1 VQTSAPTRV
10 STTIHTPAPVQTSA
24 PTRVQ
29 TSAPT
34 VVRTSAP
41 RPVKT
46 SAPAPVQTSAPTR
59 VQTSAP
65 ARVST
70 TIHTPAPVQTSAP
83 APVQTS
89 APTVVRT
96 SASAHVSTTIHPTVA
111 KTPSLAPSPTQS
123 IIISPHIKIIIQ
135 NIKYY
140 RKSSYQHVDN
150 LFQKLKTYNEDY
162 SIYRQLLLTRYRVEK
177 HYDAILHSIQQLLRS
192 ENKHDDNQY
201 IKNPPHFIQ
210 SMQKLNQAIEHIE
223 HSIKFIKGNH
233 KYILLTIL
241 NDLKLQYK
249 TDTQRIL
256 DKWNSQFS

>member
-1 VQTSAPTRV
+1 MQTSAPAPVQTSAPTRV

-24 PTRVQ
+24 P
-29 TSAPT
+29 AP
-34 VVRTSAP
+34 VR
-41 RPVKT
+41 T

-59 VQTSAP
+59 V
-65 ARVST
+65 ST
-70 TIHTPAPVQTSAP
+70 TIHGPAPMTTTLP
-83 APVQTS
+83 PN
-89 APTVVRT
+89 TV
-96 SASAHVSTTIHPTVA
+96 PNTV
-111 KTPSLAPSPTQS
+111 PN
-123 IIISPHIKIIIQ
+123 IVISPHIQIIIQ

-192 ENKHDDNQY
+192 ENKHDDNEY
-201 IKNPPHFIQ
+201 IKKPPHFIQ

-241 NDLKLQYK
+241 NNLKLQYK
-249 TDTQRIL
+249 TDTQHIL
-256 DKWNSQFS
+256 DKWNNQFS